1 MDPELKGLEERVAQL
16 IELTQHLRSENRALR
31 QQLAQAAS
39 DNKRL
44 SEKVEAA
51 KARLQTLLEKLPEEE

>member
-1 MDPELKGLEERVAQL
+1 MDAELKGLEERIGQL
-16 IELTQHLRSENRALR
+16 IELTQRLRNENRALR
-31 QQLAQAAS
+31 QQLAQAAN

-51 KARLQTLLEKLPEEE
+51 RSRLQTLLQKLPEEE

>member
-1 MDPELKGLEERVAQL
+1 MDAELNGLEDRVAQL
-16 IELTQHLRSENRALR
+16 IELTQRLRGENRALR
-31 QQLAQAAS
+31 QELAQAAS

-51 KARLQTLLEKLPEEE
+51 RARLQTLLAKLPEEE

>member
-1 MDPELKGLEERVAQL
+1 MDAELKVLEERIGQL
-16 IELTQHLRSENRALR
+16 IELTQRLRNDNRALR
-31 QQLAQAAS
+31 QQLAQAAN

-51 KARLQTLLEKLPEEE
+51 KTRLQSLLQKLPEEE

>member
-1 MDPELKGLEERVAQL
+1 MDAEMNALEERVGQL
-16 IELTQHLRSENRALR
+16 IELTQRLRDENRELR
-31 QQLAQAAS
+31 QQLAQAGN

-51 KARLQTLLEKLPEEE
+51 KARLQTLLANLPEDA